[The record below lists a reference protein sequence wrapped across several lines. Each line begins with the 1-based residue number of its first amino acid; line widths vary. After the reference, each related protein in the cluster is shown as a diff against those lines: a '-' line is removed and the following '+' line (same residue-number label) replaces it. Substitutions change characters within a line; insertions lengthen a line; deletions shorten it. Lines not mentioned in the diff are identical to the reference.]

1 MPRKMAQ
8 SAMEFLMTYG
18 WALLIIVIII
28 AVLFYLGILQP
39 KTPNSLIFSPG
50 FSASSFRVGSGTGAF
65 ELDFGHAKG
74 QTIRVTKAGCSM
86 QEIPAL
92 TQSLTNLT
100 NPVVIPSGTH
110 KWIIGG
116 DSGNTLNCLDE
127 NGNPLNPSNAEVGQ
141 RYRGKVCIE
150 YEEVESGLT
159 RQVCGDLNARFE
171 SGVSGA
177 TPTPTPS
184 PITGC
189 GTINSPGYYVL
200 QNNLSA
206 SGTCI
211 TITSGGSNST
221 LDCNGKTITGSGSGY
236 GIYLTSA
243 TGVTIKNCVVK
254 NFGDDAIQL
263 YDSSNNIITNN
274 NVTLSGSGIRITHF
288 SNNNTITGNN
298 ATNNTGYYGILIEY
312 YSNNNVV
319 AGNNASSNN
328 WDGIRLYLYACN
340 NNIANNIVVS
350 NNHLGISLFSG
361 SSNNTITGNT
371 ASSNGWSGIYLESSS
386 NNIITGNTVSSNGGN
401 GNQANLYGWNG
412 IYIKSYSTNNI
423 ITGNN
428 ASSNGWNGIRIDY
441 SDNNNITGN
450 TVSSNNQTG
459 IYLYISSNIVFDDN
473 TACDNNQSGGGYYDL
488 YCCSSSTSSGDS
500 IFDTNSGCT
509 VTQTSTCS

>member
-1 MPRKMAQ
+1 MQPEIKLPHEKPRNSFGQ

-50 FSASSFRVGSGTGAF
+50 FSASSFRVGSETGAF
-65 ELDFGHAKG
+65 ELDFGYAKG

-127 NGNPLNPSNAEVGQ
+127 NGNQLDPSNAEVGQ

-184 PITGC
+184 PITEPT
-189 GTINSPGYYVL
+189 TISSPGYYVL
-200 QNNLSA
+200 QNDLNSND
-206 SGTCI
+206 TCI

-221 LDCNGKTITGSGSGY
+221 LDCNGRTITGSGSGY
-236 GIYLTSA
+236 GIYLNST
-243 TGVTIKNCVVK
+243 TGVTIKNCIVR
-254 NFGDDAIQL
+254 NFSFGIYLDS
-263 YDSSNNIITNN
+263 SSNNTLTSNTANSNTQHGILIEFSSNN
-274 NVTLSGSGIRITHF
+274 NTLTSNTASSNTYGIELYSS
-288 SNNNTITGNN
+288 SNNNTIT
-298 ATNNTGYYGILIEY
+298 
-312 YSNNNVV
+312 S
-319 AGNNASSNN
+319 NNASSNTY
-328 WDGIRLYLYACN
+328 GIFLHSSLY
-340 NNIANNIVVS
+340 NIVIS
-350 NNHLGISLFSG
+350 NTANSNSIGILLFRIST
-361 SSNNTITGNT
+361 NNTIASNT
-371 ASSNGWSGIYLESSS
+371 VRLNRQHGIVLDDYS
-386 NNIITGNTVSSNGGN
+386 NN
-401 GNQANLYGWNG
+401 NL
-412 IYIKSYSTNNI
+412 
-423 ITGNN
+423 
-428 ASSNGWNGIRIDY
+428 
-441 SDNNNITGN
+441 
-450 TVSSNNQTG
+450 
-459 IYLYISSNIVFDDN
+459 LDDN
-473 TACDNNQSGGGYYDL
+473 IACNNNQSGGSYYDL
-488 YCCSSSTSSGDS
+488 YCNNVAISSGDS
-500 IFDTNSGCT
+500 IFDTNSGCN